1 MFQQFLKDFPQNKL
15 ETYNGILCPGFINSH
30 CHLELS
36 HLRDSYKKGSGIIH
50 FINNMK
56 QRKKHEKSYILECI
70 KKAEKQLLLNGVVGV
85 GDICNTRHTIDI
97 KRQENMQY
105 YNFIETFSV
114 YNNKLKEVINV
125 ADNLRKEF
133 RDNSLQATIVPHSPY
148 SVHPSLLR
156 DILSRFDHE
165 DKIISIHLQESFL
178 ENDLFEKKKGEL
190 LYWLKSIKSNADIW
204 EKEIEL

>member
-1 MFQQFLKDFPQNKL
+1 MRFLTADYLFTLEGPPIEKGVLQISNQGEIVGVFSNKKDFPQNKL

-97 KRQENMQY
+97 KRQEN
-105 YNFIETFSV
+105 
-114 YNNKLKEVINV
+114 L
-125 ADNLRKEF
+125 
-133 RDNSLQATIVPHSPY
+133 SL
-148 SVHPSLLR
+148 
-156 DILSRFDHE
+156 
-165 DKIISIHLQESFL
+165 IH
-178 ENDLFEKKKGEL
+178 
-190 LYWLKSIKSNADIW
+190 I
-204 EKEIEL
+204 